1 MLKILAVAGA
11 MGLFF
16 SCAACAFA
24 QDNPSAT
31 NESAVTSPTVDSA
44 PIPVDN
50 ATLKIIHSTTV
61 AAQIAGVIGKLDLNE
76 GMSVR
81 SGDVLGSVL
90 DAAAQ
95 LQVSRAQVACK
106 LAEQKSGDDADL
118 RLAQKRSAV
127 AANELERAVAANQ
140 RRPDTYPVKEVERL
154 QLVADSATI
163 EIERAEK
170 ARKLLAEELALVQIE
185 LSQAEELLARHQIMA
200 PSDGI
205 VTTVEKQAGEWVEP
219 GTALFQL
226 VRVDRLR
233 IEGFVNGD
241 AAAAGLLGCPA
252 EATLE
257 SPDGPQVLRAVV
269 TFVSPEAN
277 PVNGQVRVFIEIDN
291 SAGLLRPGT
300 RIATR
305 ILK

>member
-1 MLKILAVAGA
+1 MKPFAAVLT
-11 MGLFF
+11 GLMF
-16 SCAACAFA
+16 SCFAAWTVA
-24 QDNPSAT
+24 QED
-31 NESAVTSPTVDSA
+31 TSPPVETPVAAIDGDSA
-44 PIPVDN
+44 SIPVEN

-81 SGDVLGSVL
+81 AGDALGGVL
-90 DAAAQ
+90 DAAVQ
-95 LQVSRAQVACK
+95 LQVSRAQVTCR
-106 LAEQKSGDDADL
+106 LAGQKSLDNADL

-127 AANELERAVAANQ
+127 AANELERAVSANQ
-140 RRPDTYPVKEVERL
+140 RRADTYPVKEVERL
-154 QLVADSATI
+154 QLVADSAVI

-170 ARKLLAEELALVQIE
+170 ARKLLEEELALAQIE
-185 LSQAEELLARHQIMA
+185 LSQAEELLARHQITA

-205 VTTVEKQAGEWVEP
+205 VTAVEKRPGEWAEP

-233 IEGFVNGD
+233 IEGFVAGD
-241 AAAAGLLGCPA
+241 AAAAGLLGRA
-252 EATLE
+252 AVATLE
-257 SPDGPQVLRAVV
+257 TPDGPRAMEAVV
-269 TFVSPEAN
+269 TFVSPEAS

-300 RIATR
+300 RIGTR
-305 ILK
+305 ILQ